1 MTPRSDDP
9 KQTDLTTTHRA
20 GGTMIGSEA
29 HAPGPRDAEEKPFDF
44 SMYLHYL
51 PGTD

>member
-9 KQTDLTTTHRA
+9 KQTDFPTTKRA
-20 GGTMIGSEA
+20 AGAAIGSEA
-29 HAPGPRDAEEKPFDF
+29 HTPGPRDAEEKPFDF